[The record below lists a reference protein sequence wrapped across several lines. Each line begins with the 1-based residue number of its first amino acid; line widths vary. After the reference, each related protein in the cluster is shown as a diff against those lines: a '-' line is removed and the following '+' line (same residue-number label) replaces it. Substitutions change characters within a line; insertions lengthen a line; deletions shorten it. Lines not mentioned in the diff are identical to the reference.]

1 MFNLCGC
8 LCDWPVHDRQ
18 NERKKDRS
26 KTALEILRER
36 FARGE
41 IDKEEFREKRRIIE
55 EE

>member
-8 LCDWPVHDRQ
+8 LCDRHDRRD
-18 NERKKDRS
+18 ERKKDRS
-26 KTALEILRER
+26 TTAMEILKER